1 MFANSDKIILTDDNR
16 YTMLMQIPKVI
27 MRYVMYDHFKE
38 MGHTMIDI
46 STMKMAE
53 NKIKCPI
60 YWDNEDRRIVFNN
73 YLCSCGR
80 LFMFKAKFQGDKL
93 EPTFM
98 YGACPCNVCRFYKN
112 GVGCCYED

>member
-1 MFANSDKIILTDDNR
+1 
-16 YTMLMQIPKVI
+16 MLMQIPKVI